1 MVTLETLSIVF
12 TGLSVSLAAFYYI
25 STLRNTNKT
34 QQMQLETRQAQL
46 FMQLYNRLDKDFSRS
61 FFTVLKWEWTDY
73 DDYLKKYGWKNN
85 VEAHLEWEYLCDY
98 LEGMG
103 VLVREEYINIHLVA
117 LLNSAMIR
125 SIWEKFSPIILETRK
140 RDNWPRYMIEYE
152 YLHNALIEYSQKYPE
167 LQINP
172 ERKT

>member
-1 MVTLETLSIVF
+1 MVDIQIVS
-12 TGLSVSLAAFYYI
+12 SVLASFSVIFGVIAWLY
-25 STLRNTNKT
+25 
-34 QQMQLETRQAQL
+34 QMRENRKINQASL

-61 FFTVLKWEWTDY
+61 FFTVMRWEWIDY

-85 VEAHLEWEYLCDY
+85 VEAATEWEYLCDY

-103 VLVREEYINIHLVA
+103 VLVREGYINIHLVA
-117 LLNSAMIR
+117 LLNTAMIR
-125 SIWEKFSPIILETRK
+125 NIWKKFSPIILETR
-140 RDNWPRYMIEYE
+140 RRNNWPRYMIEYE

-172 ERKT
+172 ELKT